1 MFMLT
6 GSDPF
11 SPDDSVEGLEGN
23 EPSETSGNFPSNSEP
38 HLPTT
43 QSGRV
48 VRPVDY
54 YGYGEQN

>member
-23 EPSETSGNFPSNSEP
+23 EPSETSGNFPSNSEQ

-43 QSGRV
+43 RSGRV